1 MIVYMS
7 HCVYEIDFTNQ
18 LNLLDSASFI
28 YKIAHRLSEKKRAC
42 WVAGGAVRDFWLG
55 RTPKDID
62 LVTDA
67 EDEEILELFPKAVLV
82 GQKFGVYKLPFHF
95 EGRNII
101 IDLTVFRDEDDY
113 VDGRRPQTI
122 KRATPLEDAKRRD
135 FTMNALFYD
144 LENFEVIDYVGG
156 VEDLQNK
163 VLKCVGDANRRF
175 NEDHLRLLRLARFKA
190 QFGFSVPE
198 ADLASA
204 VTLSD
209 LIRTV
214 SGERVYEEVLKIIN
228 SHNEVAFWS
237 QELTRK
243 LWFSLGAEINPDQLV
258 KLPLLKQSAFSAN
271 QQLVMN
277 VVALWKYAPEAAE
290 FLKSRLKCSKEE
302 ALLAKKA
309 IDYNLELKKSKSALD
324 MALMVDSERE
334 REMVLN
340 VLEFFAASGDCLQTY
355 LSDVKQYLQASP
367 KPLLTGGDLVGKC
380 EPAKTLTLLQL
391 VRRAQFEK
399 KIRTSDEALAYL
411 KNQNLLTS

>member
-7 HCVYEIDFTNQ
+7 HSVYEIDFTNQ
-18 LNLLDSASFI
+18 LNLLESASFI
-28 YKIAHRLSEKKRAC
+28 YKIAHRLAEKKRAC

-67 EDEEILELFPKAVLV
+67 EDAEILELFPKAVLV

-122 KRATPLEDAKRRD
+122 KRATPLEDANRRD
-135 FTMNALFYD
+135 FTINALFYD
-144 LENFEVIDYVGG
+144 LENFEVIDFVGG

-163 VLKCVGDANRRF
+163 VLKCVGDAHRRF

-198 ADLASA
+198 ADLQAA
-204 VTLSD
+204 LNLSD

-214 SGERVYEEVLKIIN
+214 SGERVYEEVLKIVN
-228 SHNEVAFWS
+228 SHNEVEFWS
-237 QELTRK
+237 QALTQK
-243 LWFSLGAEINPDQLV
+243 LWFSLGAEINSDQSV
-258 KLPLLKQSAFSAN
+258 KLPLLKQTAFSAN

-277 VVALWKYAPEAAE
+277 VVVLWKYAPEAAE
-290 FLKSRLKCSKEE
+290 FLKARLKCSKEE
-302 ALLAKKA
+302 VLLARKA
-309 IDYNLELKKSKSALD
+309 IDYHLELSKEKTALD
-324 MALMVDSERE
+324 MALAVDSERE
-334 REMVLN
+334 RDMVLSI
-340 VLEFFAASGDCLQTY
+340 LEFFALSGDCLQTY
-355 LSDVKQYLQASP
+355 LVDVKQYLQTHP

-380 EPAKTLTLLQL
+380 EPAKTSTLLQL
-391 VRRAQFEK
+391 VRRLQFEK
-399 KIRTSDEALAYL
+399 KIRTSVEALTYL
-411 KNQNLLTS
+411 KNQNLIS